1 MKKIS
6 IKCKKKM
13 CFWPWQNNHREQIA
27 KNAGSAQNHCDKRV
41 DASKLEQL
49 KEDYLLY
56 FMRANSNKIFHF
68 FANGCEL
75 YRLICQPAC
84 IEHISHLPQRGKELP
99 RNSPSRHIQPSQTQ
113 NEKLLY
119 LNDQEQKEWYHIIKK
134 ESSWYGRFGESIRN
148 MIDIVQ
154 K

>member
-1 MKKIS
+1 MDSRWKKIS

-49 KEDYLLY
+49 KEDYS
-56 FMRANSNKIFHF
+56 FFIFYAGKLEQDF
-68 FANGCEL
+68 SLFLQMGL
-75 YRLICQPAC
+75 SLICQPAC

-119 LNDQEQKEWYHIIKK
+119 LNDQERKEWYHISRKK
-134 ESSWYGRFGESIRN
+134 VLDTAGLAKVF
-148 MIDIVQ
+148 DIWLI
-154 K
+154 